1 MTGATYR
8 NDSRFL
14 PARRATVW
22 VGSVC
27 LWPGQSVTVREPLPE
42 THPAIVRGVLRRIDE
57 PAALDPA
64 PTDEVEVEVE
74 GGRFD
79 NAPTRA
85 ELWRRI
91 KSSEGGAAAYLDATG
106 LRFRQSTAAD
116 FADYLE
122 DM

>member
-1 MTGATYR
+1 MAATYR

-42 THPAIVRGVLRRIDE
+42 THPAIVRGTLRRIDE
-57 PAALDPA
+57 PAALA
-64 PTDEVEVEVE
+64 PTEEVEVE

-91 KSSEGGAAAYLDATG
+91 KSSEGGAAAYFDSTG
-106 LRFRQSTAAD
+106 LRFRQSTASD

-122 DM
+122 EL

>member
-1 MTGATYR
+1 MNGATYR
-8 NDSRFL
+8 NTSRFL

-22 VGSVC
+22 VGSAC

-42 THPAIVRGVLRRIDE
+42 THPAIVRGTLRRIDE
-57 PAALDPA
+57 PAASDPA
-64 PTDEVEVEVE
+64 PTDKVEVEIE

-122 DM
+122 DI

>member
-1 MTGATYR
+1 MNGATYR
-8 NDSRFL
+8 NVSAFL
-14 PARRATVW
+14 PAHRATVW
-22 VGSVC
+22 VGPVC
-27 LWPGQSVTVREPLPE
+27 LWPGQTVTTSVALPE
-42 THPAIVRGVLRRIDE
+42 THPAIVRGTLRRIDE
-57 PAALDPA
+57 PAAPDPA

-122 DM
+122 DI